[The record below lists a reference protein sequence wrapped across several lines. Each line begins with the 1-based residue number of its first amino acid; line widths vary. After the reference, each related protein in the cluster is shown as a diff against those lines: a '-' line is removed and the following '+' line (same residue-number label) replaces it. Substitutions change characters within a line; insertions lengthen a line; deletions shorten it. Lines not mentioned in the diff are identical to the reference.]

1 MHYSS
6 TPVHDTPTVDELE
19 ALKSLEMG
27 GALSV
32 PEALHRH
39 LSGRLLEYG
48 YVERDARGEPTGLFR
63 ENTFMP
69 LVEHSLL
76 RAAPGFTVA
85 EKSWITGLLGE

>member
-1 MHYSS
+1 MHNSP

-19 ALKSLEMG
+19 ALKGLEMG

-48 YVERDARGEPTGLFR
+48 YVERDARGEVVITPKG
-63 ENTFMP
+63 
-69 LVEHSLL
+69 
-76 RAAPGFTVA
+76 RALI
-85 EKSWITGLLGE
+85 KRQDS

>member
-1 MHYSS
+1 MHKEEAMHHSP

-32 PEALHRH
+32 PEALHQH

-48 YVERDARGEPTGLFR
+48 YVERDARGE
-63 ENTFMP
+63 
-69 LVEHSLL
+69 V
-76 RAAPGFTVA
+76 V
-85 EKSWITGLLGE
+85 ITAKGRTLIRRQDA